1 MKPANILDITRN
13 RSIAVSHRCSVC
25 GYTVINLCTV
35 TSLVRAGYD
44 FSAAKAMAHAEETA
58 VSEMDALVA
67 DIASCREKPHSLAM
81 LCPNSP
87 TNPWSGINE
96 MEIDSK
102 TLSMTRISAL
112 TDACPFCGNKEPWQ
126 KIGTQAALRTLP
138 QESFPAVY
146 DSSDRAEFDALLALQ
161 DEMEHNDAVRSDPVQ
176 LSEAREKYSRLLAEK
191 DSLQSSL
198 QDDSIQRQIAALEEK
213 KTQLDAELKATG
225 IMAFKAKKEIKAR
238 LDEAAEQISTL
249 QKDDKKDKDAC
260 LVALHKAEFD
270 IERCALLFSEG
281 GAKVE
286 RCWTANTEALRLY
299 PAQQT

>member
-126 KIGTQAALRTLP
+126 KIGTQAGSSALEAI
-138 QESFPAVY
+138 QKDKAY
-146 DSSDRAEFDALLALQ
+146 DSFKDNVKEYKDYDAAMMDMKAGRIDVVAIDEVYAIYNNKNKTKLYESKYNFGADNYAIGFRKGDEALAKKINEALQ
-161 DEMEHNDAVRSDPVQ
+161 KTV
-176 LSEAREKYSRLLAEK
+176 
-191 DSLQSSL
+191 
-198 QDDSIQRQIAALEEK
+198 DDGQAAKISK
-213 KTQLDAELKATG
+213 KWFGKN
-225 IMAFKAKKEIKAR
+225 
-238 LDEAAEQISTL
+238 
-249 QKDDKKDKDAC
+249 
-260 LVALHKAEFD
+260 LVK
-270 IERCALLFSEG
+270 I
-281 GAKVE
+281 GANK
-286 RCWTANTEALRLY
+286 
-299 PAQQT
+299 